1 MEGQQIFAELKEIAE
16 TPFSYLKDWK
26 KRTGKKILGYFCIN
40 TPEEMI
46 QAAGVLPVRI
56 LGSKE
61 SISLASKH
69 LQSYSCSL
77 IQSSLEA
84 ALRGDL
90 NFLDGT
96 VFPHTCDSIQ
106 RLSDIW
112 AENLRFPFHWDLV
125 LPVKL
130 HTESARA
137 YLIQE
142 LRRFRSALQEFV
154 GHSISDEDLRDSIA
168 KANENRSLLREF
180 YRRKADPLGKFSGAE
195 ILALVKTAAFFPK
208 EEHNVT
214 LKKLLSLTEER
225 PPLPPDR
232 VRLFLVGSVC
242 DQSHVFNLL
251 ESCGASIV
259 GDDLCT
265 GWRYFAADVVPAGD
279 PLAALADRFIRR
291 VPCPCKYNPGI
302 DRGEELLKRVEASR
316 AQGVVFILLK
326 FCDPHA
332 FDYPYLKGKLQER
345 KVPSLLLEMEPG
357 GIPLKAVET
366 RWKAFVETLEGCNG
380 NQ

>member
-1 MEGQQIFAELKEIAE
+1 MGEKQIFDELKEIAE
-16 TPFSYLKDWK
+16 VPFSYLRNWK
-26 KRTGKKILGYFCIN
+26 MRTGKKILGYFCIN
-40 TPEEMI
+40 TPEEI
-46 QAAGVLPVRI
+46 VQAAGVLPVRI
-56 LGSKE
+56 LSSKE

-84 ALRGDL
+84 GLRGELD
-90 NFLDGT
+90 FLDGT

-142 LRRFRSALQEFV
+142 LCRFRLGLEEFV
-154 GHSISDEDLRDSIA
+154 GHSISNDQLRHSIA
-168 KANENRSLLREF
+168 LANENRSLLKEF
-180 YRRKADPLGKFSGAE
+180 YRQRAQHPGKFSDAE
-195 ILALVKTAAFFPK
+195 FLALVKTAAFLPK
-208 EEHNVT
+208 EEHT
-214 LKKLLSLTEER
+214 ARLKKLLCLAEER
-225 PPLPPDR
+225 RPLPRDG

-242 DQSHVFNLL
+242 DQSQVFDLF
-251 ESCGASIV
+251 EAGGASIV

-265 GWRYFAADVVPAGD
+265 GWRYFGENVASSGD
-279 PLAALADRFIRR
+279 PIDALADRFIRR

-316 AQGVVFILLK
+316 AQGVIFILLK

-332 FDYPYLKGKLQER
+332 FDYPYLKGKLAEGR
-345 KVPSLLLEMEPG
+345 VPSLLLEIEPG
-357 GIPLKAVET
+357 GLPLGAVET
-366 RWKAFVETLEGCNG
+366 RLKAFVETLGG
-380 NQ
+380 